1 MSEFEQPYN
10 SKRLKFLRR
19 KLRTFGTPAE
29 GRLWTLLKNKQA
41 SGLRFRRQYSIERY
55 ILDFY
60 CPEVRLCIELDGQ
73 PHRGFFAADR
83 DYDRAQLLKEQ
94 FNITVLR
101 YENHVVFDNS
111 ALILYDIEQHLK
123 KWESGQM

>member
-1 MSEFEQPYN
+1 M
-10 SKRLKFLRR
+10 
-19 KLRTFGTPAE
+19 
-29 GRLWTLLKNKQA
+29 
-41 SGLRFRRQYSIERY
+41 
-55 ILDFY
+55 
-60 CPEVRLCIELDGQ
+60 
-73 PHRGFFAADR
+73 
-83 DYDRAQLLKEQ
+83 EQ